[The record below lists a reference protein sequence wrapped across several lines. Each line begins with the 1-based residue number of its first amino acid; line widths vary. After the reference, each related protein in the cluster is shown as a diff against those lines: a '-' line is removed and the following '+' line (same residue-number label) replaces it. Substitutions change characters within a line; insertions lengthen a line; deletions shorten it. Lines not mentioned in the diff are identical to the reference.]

1 VADVF
6 VSAVGVVNHPV
17 EPDIEGREEFTGPQ
31 FHSARWRHDVD
42 LAGKRV
48 AVIGTGASAVQFV
61 PAIAP
66 KVAQMH
72 VFQRTPQYVL
82 PRLVRDGQSG
92 AASWLKRRWQRWRIF
107 WAFETG
113 NRRRFSDKMTAEA
126 QAAFLKHLENK
137 VPDPVLRAKLTP
149 TYRLGC
155 KRVLQSNQWYDA
167 LVRDNVEVVDTPI
180 AALTADGVRTTDGRE
195 RKVDVVIYGTGFTP
209 TDFLTPMKIAGLGG
223 RELSDAWRDG
233 AEAYYGMT
241 VSGFPNFFMMYGPN
255 TNTATSIIF
264 MLEGQFRYIT
274 RAIRLLAAKPGRIMN
289 LRADVMRRFNAK
301 LQERMAH
308 TVMVDADC
316 HSYFRTATGKVTT
329 NWPGFPLEYRFRTLR
344 VRRADY
350 ELA

>member
-1 VADVF
+1 
-6 VSAVGVVNHPV
+6 
-17 EPDIEGREEFTGPQ
+17 
-31 FHSARWRHDVD
+31 
-42 LAGKRV
+42 
-48 AVIGTGASAVQFV
+48 
-61 PAIAP
+61 
-66 KVAQMH
+66 
-72 VFQRTPQYVL
+72 
-82 PRLVRDGQSG
+82 
-92 AASWLKRRWQRWRIF
+92 
-107 WAFETG
+107 
-113 NRRRFSDKMTAEA
+113 
-126 QAAFLKHLENK
+126 

-167 LVRDNVEVVDTPI
+167 LTRDNVEVVDTPI

-223 RELSDAWRDG
+223 RELSEAWRDG

-289 LRADVMRRFNAK
+289 VRADVMRRFNAK